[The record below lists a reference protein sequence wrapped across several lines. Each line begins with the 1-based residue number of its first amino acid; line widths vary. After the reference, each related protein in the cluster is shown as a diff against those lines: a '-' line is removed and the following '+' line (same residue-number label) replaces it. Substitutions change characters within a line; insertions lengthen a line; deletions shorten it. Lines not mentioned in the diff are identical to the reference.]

1 MDNLGNWIENE
12 KLIPYRIEVKVEKEM
27 ILSYLVVHP
36 EKGLK
41 YLGWTW
47 GMIWIL
53 VKYRVFWGMDI
64 SMTVTKA
71 CDREEYRVTFY
82 AE

>member
-12 KLIPYRIEVKVEKEM
+12 KCVPYNIEVITKKEK
-27 ILSYLVVHP
+27 ILSYIVIHP
-36 EKGLK
+36 EKSLK
-41 YLGWTW
+41 YFGWTW

-64 SMTVTKA
+64 SMTVAKA
-71 CDREEYRVTFY
+71 CDREEYRVIFY